1 MIGICYNKQRQY
13 DEAIEAFEKSIREYG
28 DLKGWIETTY
38 FYLGLT
44 YIETGEDE
52 KALHAFQNCIL
63 TGQFVREPDK
73 FPLKQAHDYIEQ
85 LKARE

>member
-1 MIGICYNKQRQY
+1 MMIGICYNKQRQY

-52 KALHAFQNCIL
+52 KALHAFQNCI
-63 TGQFVREPDK
+63 
-73 FPLKQAHDYIEQ
+73 
-85 LKARE
+85 